1 MKRLPREKFGNEHCF
16 GLIAHLSLL
25 WSIGWVAL
33 SFLVRSCVRPAM
45 VTCFPSPPLP
55 SSSPP
60 PSPFLVTPVTLVSPV
75 TPINPFTPITPWP
88 RWGRGGSKEMFDQ
101 KNSSEN
107 GLKWRDNWSNN
118 QKVTWTAFPILA
130 IFSFNSLPYP
140 FAFYISISRSRLIT
154 LSFYLSIFQY
164 LEASRCL
171 CLCQPPECG
180 LARHTSN
187 NSKIPTTKK

>member
-1 MKRLPREKFGNEHCF
+1 
-16 GLIAHLSLL
+16 
-25 WSIGWVAL
+25 
-33 SFLVRSCVRPAM
+33 
-45 VTCFPSPPLP
+45 
-55 SSSPP
+55 
-60 PSPFLVTPVTLVSPV
+60 
-75 TPINPFTPITPWP
+75 
-88 RWGRGGSKEMFDQ
+88 MFDQ
-101 KNSSEN
+101 KNSSGN

-187 NSKIPTTKK
+187 NSKILTIFFLWKTSQEIVSVNRFLDNIGNSNNSKILTRKKNSVENTTNILFCQQRY